1 MGGEKPACDCGPTPV
16 LLPQTLPLGSQGTL
30 ADKGL
35 TFATDHPEAT
45 LQTKAREEKV
55 GPPSD
60 PLMCGIIF
68 LKASSGPRGC
78 FPSLSRAEYKMHTN
92 SHTQF
97 WPRSGKLFDQC
108 FQIPK
113 VFPIVLSNEKDSHLP
128 GTVTALL
135 SRSSVILPNLQ
146 QPQPFP
152 PGVKRPVSF
161 QLKACPLAV
170 ANPQR
175 ARENLN
181 LLSVFLR
188 EKHRCCGA
196 ELSMAPKIMGIFPF
210 ATCPWSPQRTRGQ
223 SHRPLQISS
232 SFWPIASY
240 RERASSL
247 RTVPE
252 R

>member
-1 MGGEKPACDCGPTPV
+1 M

-152 PGVKRPVSF
+152 PRCEETSLFPAQSLSVGSSESPKSKRKPKSAQCVS
-161 QLKACPLAV
+161 
-170 ANPQR
+170 
-175 ARENLN
+175 AREAQM
-181 LLSVFLR
+181 LR
-188 EKHRCCGA
+188 RRALRGA
-196 ELSMAPKIMGIFPF
+196 
-210 ATCPWSPQRTRGQ
+210 
-223 SHRPLQISS
+223 
-232 SFWPIASY
+232 
-240 RERASSL
+240 
-247 RTVPE
+247 
-252 R
+252 